1 MEWRFMSKGK
11 RKTWGIRKFFKGK
24 SGKKFLV
31 FLEVLLA
38 AAFLL
43 QPHLYYDG
51 TASSFFK
58 RFYADSITICG
69 GLWIVLVFLTIKD
82 FHLSDKLN
90 KRISWAV
97 AALTPLAA
105 FLWLEYYNDMQ
116 FWGPLSQIPV
126 LYLFLDL
133 MIYYVI
139 YLFLLLICN
148 SIRGASIAMII
159 ATAFFGI
166 MNYELT
172 VFRSMSFIAS
182 DIYSFLT
189 AVSVANTYRIE
200 IDVDT
205 AEFFMLAL
213 VMIALLFKLKRF
225 KLFRWKARTAFAAA
239 YVAVFMCFCQV
250 YVFSDYLENIGVDF
264 RVYRPQYKYRYYGTL
279 LTTIRTFGYLH
290 VTEPEG
296 YSVDAV
302 QEITSNYVTEEQSST
317 GSAEVSDK
325 DKTVGH
331 VDSLNPLDSAK
342 VNAAEIRNK
351 DSAPV
356 DGTNSAGAAADTSG
370 AGTETAAGNETEAS
384 ADGVDAGTAQNDAGD
399 PGSDEAEED
408 SDADKKNAPSQ
419 KPNII
424 AIMNESFSDLMAVG
438 DMEVTKDYMPFIRK
452 LKENTIK
459 GYTYSSVF
467 GGNTANSEFEFL
479 TGNTMA
485 FLPDNSVPYQLFLR
499 SRTAGLTYT
508 LGAQGYG
515 PLYALHPYYKTGY
528 SRYKI
533 YPLMGFDRF
542 YTSDDFS
549 VFTDTVNYHITD
561 HEDYDKIIEL
571 YEESQDEDSPFYLFN
586 VTMQNHGSYDGSLLE
601 TGDSVRLKGNLEGFS
616 KAEQY
621 LNMVKM
627 SDKALKRL
635 IHYFE
640 KVDEPTVIVFFGD
653 HQPDLEDS
661 FYDTLLGEKVEDLQG
676 EELEQLYKVPFLIW
690 ANYDIE
696 EQTIERTSNNYLS
709 TYLADVA
716 GLEKTGYLEF
726 LTDLREEVPCINAI
740 GYWGSDGN
748 FYELEDESSPYYDL
762 IHQYNLL
769 EYNNLFGKDD
779 QQTSFFYLQ
788 DGDTE

>member
-1 MEWRFMSKGK
+1 MSKGK

-38 AAFLL
+38 VAFLL

-69 GLWIVLVFLTIKD
+69 GLWIILVFLTVKS
-82 FHLSDKLN
+82 FHLSNKLN
-90 KRISWAV
+90 KRISWAA

-105 FLWLEYYNDMQ
+105 FLWLEYYNHMQ
-116 FWGPLSQIPV
+116 FWGPLSQIPL

-133 MIYYVI
+133 IIYYIV
-139 YLFLLLICN
+139 YLFLLLIFN

-159 ATAFFGI
+159 VTAFFGI

-182 DIYSFLT
+182 DIYSLLT

-213 VMIALLFKLKRF
+213 VLIALLFKLKKF

-239 YVAVFMCFCQV
+239 YVAIFMCFCQV

-302 QEITSNYVTEEQSST
+302 QEIIDDYVTEEQSVT
-317 GSAEVSDK
+317 GTATASGEDE
-325 DKTVGH
+325 TVDY
-331 VDSLNPLDSAK
+331 VDSLNPLDSAQ
-342 VNAAEIRNK
+342 VNAAEIK
-351 DSAPV
+351 ESDSAST
-356 DGTNSAGAAADTSG
+356 G
-370 AGTETAAGNETEAS
+370 ETASDAENDAS
-384 ADGVDAGTAQNDAGD
+384 A
-399 PGSDEAEED
+399 ED
-408 SDADKKNAPSQ
+408 ISDADDDDAKDDADDDQKNTPSQ

-424 AIMNESFSDLMAVG
+424 IIMNESFSDLMAVG
-438 DMEVTKDYMPFIRK
+438 DMEVTKDYMPFFRK

-499 SRTAGLTYT
+499 SKTAGLTYT
-508 LGAQGYG
+508 LADQGYG
-515 PLYALHPYYKTGY
+515 PLYALHPYYQTGY

-533 YPLMGFDRF
+533 YPLMGFDHF

-561 HEDYDKIIEL
+561 QEDYDKIIEL
-571 YEESQDEDSPFYLFN
+571 YEESQDDDSPFYLFN

-627 SDKALKRL
+627 SDKALKQL
-635 IHYFE
+635 IQYFE
-640 KVDEPTVIVFFGD
+640 KVDEPTVILFFGD
-653 HQPDLEDS
+653 HLPDLDES
-661 FYDTLLGEKVEDLQG
+661 FYDTLLGEKVENLEG
-676 EELEQLYKVPFLIW
+676 EDLEQLYKVPFLIW

-716 GLEKTGYLEF
+716 GIEKTGYLEY
-726 LTDLREEVPCINAI
+726 LTDLREQIPCINAI

-748 FYELEDESSPYYDL
+748 FYDLEDESSPYYDL

-769 EYNNLFGKDD
+769 EYNNLFGKDE

-788 DGDTE
+788 SDGNTE